1 MGLWRVSLD
10 AIGAALNLGSVMLK
24 DGVGATLAKIAASGS
39 IAEGDNVLGVQAPVL
54 GVTSGA
60 RVITDANGT
69 LQQYLRGIAS
79 LTAGLATEATLA
91 KLLGTEAVHKTAIT
105 VAQTTAA
112 AIITTTPCPG
122 GGIRVWSPDGT
133 GGSTAN
139 TDYIAVGYTGLT
151 LANAAHWLA
160 PGDEALIPCSDA
172 LHVFAVSATAAQT
185 LRWEVL

>member
-91 KLLGTEAVHKTAIT
+91 KMAGGATATCTNVVAAAADTVLLAASATRVGAAVWNDSTAILYLKMGSGASATSCT
-105 VAQTTAA
+105 VKVAA
-112 AIITTTPCPG
+112 
-122 GGIRVWSPDGT
+122 DGYYEVPFWYR
-133 GGSTAN
+133 G
-139 TDYIAVGYTGLT
+139 
-151 LANAAHWLA
+151 
-160 PGDEALIPCSDA
+160 A
-172 LHVFAVSATAAQT
+172 LHGYWTSATGTARVTSVAA
-185 LRWEVL
+185 